1 MLTPA
6 ITAPPCRT
14 LRRCHGDGPWL
25 LTHTVTSRYANAPDT
40 NYDLA
45 LFRWGVGTLVK
56 IADTGLDPSLKSD
69 PSYPRWRE
77 VIRDLAP
84 PPSDPETGLLI
95 GDGVELAHGILDF
108 PTWA

>member
-1 MLTPA
+1 M
-6 ITAPPCRT
+6 
-14 LRRCHGDGPWL
+14 